1 MQQRRCRS
9 NTTLF
14 HITTLIKHSYH
25 ILLKLSVAWQFT
37 MFRNLFSLYY
47 CCKHFVNSLTPC
59 YSFYCHYFSSDHLV
73 SLWHEIVSWPW
84 IIADVCWSLWDTV
97 AGVTVMSRS
106 VHLPDQGRKLWESF
120 PFGYLSDSINI
131 EFYGQGNSKCRGFF
145 DHKIIKM
152 SGICSMVHLAW
163 NFFW

>member
-1 MQQRRCRS
+1 MQQRRCTS

-25 ILLKLSVAWQFT
+25 ILLKVSVAWQCT

-84 IIADVCWSLWDTV
+84 IIADVCLLELMRHCGRCHCHVKKCSPFRPG
-97 AGVTVMSRS
+97 AKVM
-106 VHLPDQGRKLWESF
+106 RKL
-120 PFGYLSDSINI
+120 SDQLFIWFNI
-131 EFYGQGNSKCRGFF
+131 FTRKNLF
-145 DHKIIKM
+145 
-152 SGICSMVHLAW
+152 
-163 NFFW
+163 